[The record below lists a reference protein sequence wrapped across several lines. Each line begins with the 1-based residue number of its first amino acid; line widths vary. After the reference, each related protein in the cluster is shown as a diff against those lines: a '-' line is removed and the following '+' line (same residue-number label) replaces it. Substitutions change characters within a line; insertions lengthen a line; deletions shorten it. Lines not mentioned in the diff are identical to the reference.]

1 MESRL
6 DYLQTRAQQPEVSLI
21 ILTTPLNF
29 ATKLNIYLSQINMT
43 SSFIILMVRQKCF
56 LNVWIAQQ
64 NSGHFKDHKYV
75 KCIVGNDGGLPI
87 FGICGLVWSQVFYPV
102 DFLPVVVSI

>member
-1 MESRL
+1 MRVDCVLVVPGQGSGELQSL
-6 DYLQTRAQQPEVSLI
+6 DWDYLQTRAQQAEVSLI

-29 ATKLNIYLSQINMT
+29 ATKLNIYLRQINMT
-43 SSFIILMVRQKCF
+43 SSFIILMMMQKSGF

-75 KCIVGNDGGLPI
+75 KCIVGNDGI
-87 FGICGLVWSQVFYPV
+87 F
-102 DFLPVVVSI
+102 